1 MAAADAD
8 PEVSGSTIA
17 LIIGIYEFNFETD
30 LIDEVLKSKAVHIR
44 SINK

>member
-1 MAAADAD
+1 MGAADAD

-17 LIIGIYEFNFETD
+17 LIGIYEFNFETD